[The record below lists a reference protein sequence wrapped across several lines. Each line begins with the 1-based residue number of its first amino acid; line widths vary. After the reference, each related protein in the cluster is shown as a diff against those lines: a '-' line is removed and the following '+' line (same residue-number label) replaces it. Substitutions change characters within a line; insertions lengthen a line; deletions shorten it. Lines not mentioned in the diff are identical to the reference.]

1 MKLSFNKTKIK
12 KLIKEVFPG
21 SDIIDHKEFETGLV
35 SPTYKIQIKN
45 PKKTLVVKL
54 SKLKRTNSIQ
64 TNNKILEYLYEKNLP
79 CPKIYLTKI
88 KDKKIIT
95 IMDFVEG
102 KPASEVFKELSLEK
116 KQKFLEDTGKLL
128 RQIHSVAIPK
138 FWNHHNHEIN
148 SEKEWVSWTKKRAE
162 KYAQFFKYKLR
173 GEVKDINKKLKDFFD
188 LLEKTKF
195 NLDPLHWDYHL
206 SNINIDSNGRI
217 IGVFDFD
224 NAMKGHNLAD
234 IGQTAYW
241 LRFHLGS
248 NEYLKDFLKGYGTIS
263 KDDLKLI
270 EGYELL
276 HILAI
281 TRTIWFRQK
290 RLGWIIKKHK
300 EILKEILK

>member
-1 MKLSFNKTKIK
+1 MKLSFNKSKIE
-12 KLIKEVFPG
+12 KLIKEVFPE

-79 CPKIYLTKI
+79 YPKIYLTKI

-102 KPASEVFKELSLEK
+102 KPASEIFKELSLEK

-138 FWNHHNHEIN
+138 FWNHHNHEIK

-162 KYAQFFKYKLR
+162 KYILFFKSKFS
-173 GEVKDINKKLKDFFD
+173 GEIRDIEKKLQSFII

-195 NLDPLHWDYHL
+195 RLAPLHWDYHF

-281 TRTIWFRQK
+281 TRTIWFIQK
-290 RLGWIIKKHK
+290 RLGGIIKKHK
-300 EILKEILK
+300 EILKEI